1 MRRFWSVLLVGVL
14 ACGKKDA
21 TAPQFD
27 WTGTWKSTEVNGAA
41 MPQVVAGTMLDSVV
55 TTFHPSGQVMEY
67 WWYGDGTSDRFD
79 GTYAVVDGG
88 VEVQFPGVTEVIN
101 FVRADGGY
109 IRSWQ
114 SRCSTGCLGG
124 QLDFWKK

>member
-1 MRRFWSVLLVGVL
+1 MKRFWGVLLVGVL

-27 WTGTWKSTEVNGAA
+27 FTGTWKSTEVNGGN
-41 MPQVVAGTMLDSVV
+41 MPQVVAGRMLDSVMA
-55 TTFHPSGQVMEY
+55 TFQPGGQVIED
-67 WWYGDGTSDRFD
+67 WYVDGVADRMD
-79 GTYAVVDGG
+79 GTYRVVDGAIQA
-88 VEVQFPGVTEVIN
+88 QFTGAATVIN
-101 FVRADGGY
+101 YVRIDGGY

-114 SRCSTGCLGG
+114 NRCSSGCLGG